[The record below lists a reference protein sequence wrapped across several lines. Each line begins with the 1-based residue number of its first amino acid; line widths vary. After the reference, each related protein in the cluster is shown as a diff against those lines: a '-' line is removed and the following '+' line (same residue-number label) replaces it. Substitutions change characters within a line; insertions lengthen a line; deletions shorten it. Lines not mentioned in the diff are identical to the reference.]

1 MSSTFSQFCSRLWL
15 DHCDENSAFGAV
27 QLTKKEYIKKYNK
40 WLLEKYAEE
49 LENDNAK
56 ES

>member
-1 MSSTFSQFCSRLWL
+1 MDF
-15 DHCDENSAFGAV
+15 ENFDINLFYN
-27 QLTKKEYIKKYNK
+27 LTSNKKKEYIKKYNK